1 MLTKKTHN
9 MSDVTHICILLSL
22 VVLMYCAWMDVA
34 LYYKLQSHPENL
46 LLTQNY
52 VAEKEN
58 GASATTTTSSE
69 SYTQSFDPFNPISL
83 KLLMLD
89 HLNHYIYYPI
99 GSWLDVDILHISQK
113 LTFITPDMIS
123 LSHVMVAGVAAKFV
137 SSEILLQRRI
147 GVLLFELRSGN
158 FPRVLCTL
166 V

>member
-1 MLTKKTHN
+1 

-52 VAEKEN
+52 AAEKEAKN
-58 GASATTTTSSE
+58 GATTTVSSDAV

-147 GVLLFELRSGN
+147 GVLLFELR
-158 FPRVLCTL
+158 L
-166 V
+166 VFFGVIFKKRPFA